1 MPEANI
7 YEVVGS
13 DVLIVGILVWFLGNY
28 ITGRVH
34 FLKSNNIPPAVTGGL
49 ICSLIV
55 ALIYVLADL
64 QIVFDMHIR
73 DLMLLV
79 FFTTIGLSAKVTL
92 LRAGGR
98 ALVLLLLIA
107 SVFLVV
113 QNVTGVL
120 LISMIGSHPAYGLF
134 GGSVSFAGG
143 YGTAI
148 AWGNIA
154 EEAGLVSAREI
165 GIAFAT
171 FGLIAGGLL
180 GGPIGERLIR
190 KNKLARENDPASATT
205 KANEELFVSPIST
218 GGILATLLMLAVCV
232 ELGDLVNRLLF
243 SRGVTLPGFL
253 TAMMC
258 GIIITNSADALKF
271 ELNTRAIERFG
282 EISLQLFL
290 SMSLMSMQLWVL
302 AQAVGPILLV
312 LSAQILV
319 MTLFAVVIVFRVM
332 GRDYDASVIAAGFT
346 GLGLG
351 ATPVGIANMNAITS
365 KYAPSPK
372 AFLVIPL
379 VGAFFID
386 IVNALVIKYFAGLE
400 IMSQAPLPG

>member
-1 MPEANI
+1 
-7 YEVVGS
+7 
-13 DVLIVGILVWFLGNY
+13 
-28 ITGRVH
+28 
-34 FLKSNNIPPAVTGGL
+34 
-49 ICSLIV
+49 
-55 ALIYVLADL
+55 
-64 QIVFDMHIR
+64 
-73 DLMLLV
+73 MLLV
-79 FFTTIGLSAKVTL
+79 FFTTIGLSAKIKL
-92 LRAGGR
+92 LQAGGK
-98 ALVLLLLIA
+98 ALAILLLVA
-107 SVFLVV
+107 SVFLVI
-113 QNVTGVL
+113 QNITGVL
-120 LISMIGSHPAYGLF
+120 LVYLLGAHPAYGLF

-154 EEAGLVSAREI
+154 EEAGLVNAREI

-190 KNKLARENDPASATT
+190 KHKLGRQRDTAAEDAQAT
-205 KANEELFVSPIST
+205 EELLVKPVST
-218 GGILATLLMLAVCV
+218 GSILATVLILALCV

-258 GIIITNSADALKF
+258 GIIITNSADALKL

-302 AQAVGPILLV
+302 AQAAGPILLV
-312 LSAQILV
+312 LSAQVLV
-319 MTLFAVVIVFRVM
+319 MTLFAVFIVFRVM

-365 KYAPSPK
+365 KYLPSPK

-386 IVNALVIKYFAGLE
+386 IVNALIIKYFVGLE
-400 IMSQAPLPG
+400 IMTRVPLPT